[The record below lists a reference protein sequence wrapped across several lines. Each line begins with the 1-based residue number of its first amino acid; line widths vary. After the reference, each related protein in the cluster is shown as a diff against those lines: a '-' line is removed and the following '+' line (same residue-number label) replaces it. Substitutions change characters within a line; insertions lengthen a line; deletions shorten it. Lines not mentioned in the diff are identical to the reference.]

1 MAESSMR
8 LNLIMG
14 MVDKIT
20 GPVKQVTDATTGMG
34 EKIKETEQKLAQL
47 GATSKDIDHFR
58 ALKRGAGQTE
68 SALKQAQ
75 DRVNALAKD
84 MAGTAEPTRKMT
96 REFEKATGEVRRLQ
110 AQQASEQTELEQL
123 RSKLNAA
130 GVSTKQLSEATKKIR
145 EQTNQ
150 YNAQLSDQQK
160 ALDGVAERQKAL
172 AEITERNKGM
182 RVSAAVDAVGVSAAV
197 FGVKKLVDVYGE
209 VATAQ
214 GQIGSLGIEAD
225 GIAAITAKAKEF
237 SNQWSGTT
245 QADFIKASYD
255 IKSGIASLSDAAVGE
270 FTKIA
275 ALTAS
280 ATKSS
285 TAEMT
290 SLFASG
296 YGIYRKQFDEFAP
309 KVIKGW
315 ATMSAAERDMK
326 FGEYFSAGISASVQA
341 FKTDGANMSSAI
353 SSLGAAATSANVP
366 FAEQL
371 SILGHLQATM
381 SGSEAATKY
390 RSFLGSAAKAGKDL
404 GLEFL
409 DAGNNLRS
417 MPEILGE
424 LRDKYGDTID
434 ALEEQELKKA
444 FGTDEAIG
452 LIKLLYPEVDTLKKS
467 ISGMD
472 KTLGGGMKTT
482 EEMAKKMQ
490 GPAEGM
496 GVLTQRIQNLTATVG
511 KLFAPSM
518 TFVAGV
524 IGGAAIALDSFID
537 RFPILSQVVAGT
549 IVALIAFKAASIAG
563 RFAFSYFSDAL
574 VVGRKVMD
582 FFAASTVRNN
592 IVMALARV
600 RTVATAGAM
609 LFMAGTQKALA
620 ASSAVMTGAQWAL
633 NTAMMANPIGLVIAG
648 IIALIAVVAL
658 VIRYWEPLGA
668 FFGRLWEGIKSA
680 FSSAWEFIKGVL
692 AWDPLAMITTYWEPL
707 KAFFSTLWEWIKV
720 AGAATWDFIKGLLG
734 FDPMIIIGPLWAPL
748 SEFFGSLWDG
758 IKQGVSSAMDTL
770 TNSVLKPLMSIKETM
785 GGWWDSMFGSGEK
798 GVEVTQRVKQVSE
811 QLPEHVKTPTVRG
824 ADAVMTAT
832 PAYPV
837 VAAAGV
843 PASASV
849 AAAPNI
855 HNEHGDIVIHA
866 APGQS
871 SEEIAKE
878 VRRQMDARDRAAAQ
892 RSRGRLYD

>member
-600 RTVATAGAM
+600 RTIATAGAM

>member
-1 MAESSMR
+1 MADNSMR

-14 MVDKIT
+14 LVDKIT
-20 GPVKQVTDATTGMG
+20 GPVQQVTDTTTRMG
-34 EKIKETEQKLAQL
+34 ESIKETEQKLSQL
-47 GATSKDIDHFR
+47 GAMSKDIEHFR
-58 ALKRGAGQTE
+58 ELKRGAGQTE
-68 SALKQAQ
+68 TALQQAQ
-75 DRVNALAKD
+75 DRVNALAKE

-110 AQQASEQTELEQL
+110 AQQASEQAELEQL
-123 RSKLNAA
+123 RGKLNAA
-130 GVSTKQLSEATKKIR
+130 GVSTKQLNEATKRIR
-145 EQTNQ
+145 DQTSQ
-150 YNAQLSDQQK
+150 YNAQLAEQQK

-172 AEITERNKGM
+172 AEITERNKEM
-182 RVSAAVDAVGVSAAV
+182 RVSATVDAVGVGAAV
-197 FGVKKLVDVYGE
+197 FGIKQLVDVYGE

-255 IKSGIASLSDAAVGE
+255 IKSGISSLSDAAVGE

-275 ALTAS
+275 ALTAT

-296 YGIYRKQFDEFAP
+296 YGIYRKQFDQFAP
-309 KVIKGW
+309 KVIEGW

-326 FGEYFSAGISASVQA
+326 FGEYFSAGISASVKA
-341 FKTDGANMSSAI
+341 FKTDGPNMAAAI

-371 SILGHLQATM
+371 SILGQLQATM

-390 RSFLGSAAKAGKDL
+390 SAFLGAAAGAGKEL
-404 GLEFL
+404 KLSFL
-409 DAGNNLRS
+409 DAENQLLS
-417 MPEILGE
+417 LPEILEE
-424 LRDKYGDTID
+424 LRGKYGDTID

-444 FGTDEAIG
+444 FGTDEAIDM
-452 LIKLLYPEVDTLKKS
+452 IKLLYPEVDNLKQS

-482 EEMAKKMQ
+482 EDMAKKMQ

-496 GVLTQRIQNLTATVG
+496 NRLTQRIQNLTATVG

-518 TFVAGV
+518 IFVADL
-524 IGGAAIALDSFID
+524 IGGVAMTLDGFIE

-592 IVMALARV
+592 IVMALARM
-600 RTVATAGAM
+600 RTIATAGAM

-658 VIRYWEPLGA
+658 VIRYWDPLGA

-680 FSSAWEFIKGVL
+680 FASAWAFIKGLL
-692 AWDPLAMITTYWEPL
+692 AWTPLGLIITHWEPL
-707 KAFFSTLWEWIKV
+707 KAFFGTLWEWVKV

-748 SEFFGSLWDG
+748 SEFFGSLWEG

-785 GGWWDSMFGSGEK
+785 GGWWDSMFGGGDK

-811 QLPEHVKTPTVRG
+811 QLPEQVKTPTVRG

-843 PASASV
+843 PAAASV

-855 HNEHGDIVIHA
+855 HNEHGDIIIHA